1 MKVRARSTAAV
12 PAAMWRGAVASALEP
27 SCGSCR
33 YFCQQPHEIESQ
45 MPGLRSLSSAHAS
58 VRASDGICRRHD
70 RYLGATSHCA
80 DYQQRM

>member
-1 MKVRARSTAAV
+1 MKAPARRSA
-12 PAAMWRGAVASALEP
+12 PQWRGVVASVLES

-33 YFCQQPHEIESQ
+33 YFCQEPHEIESQ
-45 MPGLRSLSSAHAS
+45 LPGMRSLSSAHGS